1 MTYRGLVIGR
11 QESPTQKS
19 NGATVAEIGVMWSQ
33 KPRNVGI
40 SRNWKSKVRILSR
53 ASRRNGALLTPGF
66 SPGDPF
72 QSSDLHNKLS
82 DHQCVLFK
90 SLN

>member
-1 MTYRGLVIGR
+1 MWERNRG
-11 QESPTQKS
+11 QS
-19 NGATVAEIGVMWSQ
+19 NDTAGKGQAPG
-33 KPRNVGI
+33 KVGI
-40 SRNWKSKVRILSR
+40 SRNWKTKVRTLSR
-53 ASRRNGALLTPGF
+53 ASRRSGALLTPDF

-72 QSSDLHNKLS
+72 QSSDLHNELQ

>member
-1 MTYRGLVIGR
+1 MAMVFKYGR
-11 QESPTQKS
+11 RRQKS
-19 NGATVAEIGVMWSQ
+19 QGHKKCEERNRGQSDDTAGKGQ

-53 ASRRNGALLTPGF
+53 ASRRNGALLTPDF

-72 QSSDLHNKLS
+72 QSSDLHNKL
-82 DHQCVLFK
+82 
-90 SLN
+90 